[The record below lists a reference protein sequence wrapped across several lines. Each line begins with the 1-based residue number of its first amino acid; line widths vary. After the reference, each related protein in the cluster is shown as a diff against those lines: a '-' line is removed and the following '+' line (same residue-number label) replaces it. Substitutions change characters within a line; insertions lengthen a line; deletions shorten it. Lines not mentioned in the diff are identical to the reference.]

1 MNMIKEIKYIK
12 NFINNDEELFNELKD
27 SVEWDDSI
35 SSRRTTSFGVPY
47 NYSQMKYLYV
57 DFTDSLNLLA
67 DKVEKEL
74 GFRPNNCLINYYT
87 DGKSRMGYHS
97 DRTDILEDNTGV
109 VILSIGETRILRFK
123 NIEDNEKIVD
133 YELNSS
139 DFIFMGN
146 SIQDEWKHSIIKS
159 NTDSGRMSLTFRRLK

>member
-1 MNMIKEIKYIK
+1 MIKEIKYIE

-74 GFRPNNCLINYYT
+74 RQKY
-87 DGKSRMGYHS
+87 
-97 DRTDILEDNTGV
+97 
-109 VILSIGETRILRFK
+109 
-123 NIEDNEKIVD
+123 
-133 YELNSS
+133 LNS
-139 DFIFMGN
+139 F
-146 SIQDEWKHSIIKS
+146 
-159 NTDSGRMSLTFRRLK
+159 L